1 MGNREGKMRYY
12 ILLFTFCYSLGVF
25 SQEDV
30 GNGSSDSIV
39 TNSFWDNW
47 YGQAGLDMNLLFP
60 EGHNLKHVFPNGK
73 SFGIN
78 VAAGKWFSPEFG
90 GRFKVTWN
98 NGILNN
104 DHNTWLA
111 PYGVPGENHRKGGF
125 MTFIGDIQLNLH
137 NLLGVYQPDKK
148 WNLIASPRV
157 GGWLDIGTGKGCP
170 VLSVGVVN
178 TYRLNDRLRLMVDL
192 SYNFVASINGV
203 ASGTGHGSNGFA
215 DISVGIETDLSKEN
229 RFHRVSEKSGHQDKA
244 VAINSFWDNWFA
256 QAGLG
261 MSLQNPCGTNLKNVF
276 PNGNTVG
283 LNLALGKWFTP
294 EAGVRAG
301 LNWQNGIAV
310 NHHATYL
317 QPGENSKGDPDKH
330 SFVALYADMFFN
342 IHNAITGYDELDKW
356 STIIYPRMGL
366 VRNFASEYKECPLL
380 GVGAEQTYKIND
392 KLKLFADVIYQVV
405 TSGFL
410 DGKFPDEGL
419 SCDGWFDINV
429 GIQIELGKNTWKK

>member
-1 MGNREGKMRYY
+1 MRYFF
-12 ILLFTFCYSLGVF
+12 LLFTFYYSLGIF
-25 SQEDV
+25 SQEDA
-30 GNGSSDSIV
+30 GNDFSDSIV

-60 EGHNLKHVFPNGK
+60 EGHNFKHVFPNGK

-78 VAAGKWFSPEFG
+78 VAVGKWFSPEFG

-98 NGILNN
+98 NGILKN
-104 DHNTWLA
+104 DHNTWLV

-125 MTFIGDIQLNLH
+125 MTFMGDIQLNLH
-137 NLLGVYQPDKK
+137 NLLGVYHPDRK
-148 WNLIASPRV
+148 WTLIASPRV

-170 VLSVGVVN
+170 ILSVGLVN
-178 TYRLNDRLRLMVDL
+178 AYRLNDKWRLFADL

-229 RFHRVSEKSGHQDKA
+229 HFHKTLEKSGHRDKA
-244 VAINSFWDNWFA
+244 VIVNSFLDNWFA

-261 MSLQNPCGTNLKNVF
+261 LSLQNPYGTNLKNVF

-283 LNLALGKWFTP
+283 LNVALGKWFTP

-317 QPGENSKGDPDKH
+317 QPREDSEGDPDKH

-342 IHNAITGYDELDKW
+342 IHNAIAGYDEQDKW
-356 STIIYPRMGL
+356 NTIIYPRMGL

-380 GVGAEQTYKIND
+380 GVGAEQTYRIND
-392 KLKLFADVIYQVV
+392 KLKLFADVVYQVV

-410 DGKFPDEGL
+410 DAKFPDEGL

-429 GIQIELGKNTWKK
+429 GVQYDLGNNTWKKVR